1 MKARISVEDA
11 MLTFCSFLGIRKKK
25 VKLSIVSYAIGV
37 CAVLLLVL
45 FIARWAGSDAWFT
58 VICDFTLGLF
68 SWAAVSLPA
77 LMIYSAWFIRK
88 IAQDKKHIWN
98 LILSGGLLI
107 TVSVLFGLI
116 LHGEASM
123 TPADVYR
130 AGKSGTGGGIF
141 GCYIAW
147 LFTKAL
153 SRAGAWVLCIA
164 LLIAFVTFL
173 IGLTLDDAGRI
184 AVKILQKLW
193 GKIKSVLFE
202 RRRRKAQAE
211 AEAEEEEAEED
222 DDAFVPPSLPKKGSK
237 YYNKPVVDPNPY
249 AEKTLSDSNPSGE
262 KTPSDP
268 RSAGAPVPGSEEWA
282 ECEDEEDT
290 ESVSPQRLGR
300 RRTES
305 DPPETGGAAQG
316 KTKGGGRPGKH

>member
-1 MKARISVEDA
+1 
-11 MLTFCSFLGIRKKK
+11 
-25 VKLSIVSYAIGV
+25 
-37 CAVLLLVL
+37 
-45 FIARWAGSDAWFT
+45 
-58 VICDFTLGLF
+58 
-68 SWAAVSLPA
+68 
-77 LMIYSAWFIRK
+77 MIYSAWFIRK

-222 DDAFVPPSLPKKGSK
+222 DDAFVPPSLPKKGS
-237 YYNKPVVDPNPY
+237 
-249 AEKTLSDSNPSGE
+249 
-262 KTPSDP
+262 
-268 RSAGAPVPGSEEWA
+268 
-282 ECEDEEDT
+282 C
-290 ESVSPQRLGR
+290 
-300 RRTES
+300 
-305 DPPETGGAAQG
+305 
-316 KTKGGGRPGKH
+316 